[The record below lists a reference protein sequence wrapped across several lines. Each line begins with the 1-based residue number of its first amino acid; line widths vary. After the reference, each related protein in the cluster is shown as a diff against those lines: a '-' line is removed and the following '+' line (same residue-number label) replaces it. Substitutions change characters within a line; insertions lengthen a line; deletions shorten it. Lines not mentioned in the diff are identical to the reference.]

1 MKGWLDRKTREDY
14 VINFGWRQ
22 LAYDLATTLIEMV
35 WKTVMSVIYLMLL
48 VIYWLLK
55 LIVLLIEYIF
65 DLALHQREFFWRKRA
80 FYKMELITERI
91 RKREGRRG

>member
-35 WKTVMSVIYLMLL
+35 WKTVMTAVHLVLL
-48 VIYWLLK
+48 IIHWPLK
-55 LIVLLIEYIF
+55 LIVLMIEYIF

-80 FYKMELITERI
+80 FLKMELIRAKER
-91 RKREGRRG
+91 RY